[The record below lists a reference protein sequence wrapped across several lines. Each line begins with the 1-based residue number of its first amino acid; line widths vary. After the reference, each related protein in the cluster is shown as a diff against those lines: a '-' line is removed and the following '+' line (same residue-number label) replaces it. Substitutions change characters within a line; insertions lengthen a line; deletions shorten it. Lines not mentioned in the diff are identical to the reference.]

1 MKRELLTAEALRVAK
16 NSNHNLQVIKN
27 NPAKM
32 LPGEVENAEAYLNM
46 MIKFAEEEQKNARL
60 AGQTLRLRTR
70 LKNLVTSI
78 LTEDGRKSKG
88 ETA

>member
-1 MKRELLTAEALRVAK
+1 MKRESLTAEALRVGK
-16 NSNHNLQVIKN
+16 NSEHNLQVIKN

-32 LPGEVENAEAYLNM
+32 LPGKVENAEAYLNM
-46 MIKFAEEEQKNARL
+46 MINFAEAEIKNARRL
-60 AGQTLRLRTR
+60 GRTQLRTR

-78 LTEDGRKSKG
+78 LTLDSDKGKG